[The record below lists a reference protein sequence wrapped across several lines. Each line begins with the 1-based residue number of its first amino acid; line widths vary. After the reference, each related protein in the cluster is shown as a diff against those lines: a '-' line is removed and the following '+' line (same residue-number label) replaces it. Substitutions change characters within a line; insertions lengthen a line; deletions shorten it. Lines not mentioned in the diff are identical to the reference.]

1 MDSHTTDGLGTL
13 IVIVAGFSFALG
25 WFICK
30 AHMLAKLAK
39 WEQDK
44 DEETEREDLEDH
56 CISEHDCDMAR
67 LPNKLSKEER
77 Q

>member
-44 DEETEREDLEDH
+44 DEETERED
-56 CISEHDCDMAR
+56 
-67 LPNKLSKEER
+67 